1 MQNLSVIAKEISE
14 LEEEKQLLLR
24 EYFDTA
30 MFGGLPFATAASRL
44 RSAYWARRKEEKSS
58 LHSETVKEKIFVA
71 TLLAE
76 NYAIDDITNSEE
88 DIRSMGTKARIAYWA
103 SNRYS
108 LLAYNRFSSLSEA
121 AEHVV
126 AESFADVC
134 ELVSNGDSDFGIL
147 PIENSTDGRLVG
159 FYRMLDKYDLKIC
172 AVCNIE
178 DDTGEHFTRFALI
191 SRTLCRFDSTGSRWI
206 ELSATSSNAT
216 QILEIIA
223 VAEHL
228 GMPVQRLSSIPL
240 YYRGNAC
247 IDTVTLALSDKT
259 AASFFIYLYLFG
271 KDINILG
278 VFIQI

>member
-24 EYFDTA
+24 EYFDIST
-30 MFGGLPFATAASRL
+30 FSSLPFATAASRL
-44 RSAYWARRKEEKSS
+44 RSAYWARRKEDKSS
-58 LHSETVKEKIFVA
+58 LRSETVKEKIFVA
-71 TLLAE
+71 SLLAE
-76 NYAIDDITNSEE
+76 NYTIDDIINSEE
-88 DIRSMGTKARIAYWA
+88 DIRSIGTKAKIAYWA

-108 LLAYNRFSSLSEA
+108 RLAYNRFSSLSEA
-121 AEHVV
+121 AEHIA
-126 AESFADVC
+126 AESFSDVC
-134 ELVSNGDSDFGIL
+134 ELVSDGDSDFGIL

-191 SRTLCRFDSTGSRWI
+191 SRTLCRFDNTRSRSI

-223 VAEHL
+223 IAEHW
-228 GMPVQRLSSIPL
+228 GMPVKRLSSVPL

>member
-1 MQNLSVIAKEISE
+1 MENLSVIAKEISE

-24 EYFDTA
+24 EYFDIS
-30 MFGGLPFATAASRL
+30 MFSSLSFAAAASRL
-44 RSAYWARRKEEKSS
+44 RSAYWGRRKEEKSS
-58 LHSETVKEKIFVA
+58 LRSETVKEKLLVA

-76 NYAIDDITNSEE
+76 YYTIDDITNSEE
-88 DIRSMGTKARIAYWA
+88 NIRSIGTKAKIAYWA

-121 AEHVV
+121 TEPVV

-159 FYRMLDKYDLKIC
+159 FYRMLDKYDLKVC

-178 DDTGEHFTRFALI
+178 NDTGEHFTRFALI
-191 SRTLCRFDSTGSRWI
+191 SRTICRFNGTQSRWI
-206 ELSATSSNAT
+206 ELSSTSPNAT
-216 QILEIIA
+216 QILELIT

-228 GMPVQRLSSIPL
+228 GMSVKRLSSVPL

-247 IDTVTLALSDKT
+247 VDTITIALSDKT
-259 AASFFIYLYLFG
+259 AFPFFVYLYLFC

-278 VFIQI
+278 LFIQI